1 MTPQIIKCSFRNR
14 FVCVFEAGKLYAK
27 MVFGA
32 GQGLYMGTDLVQ
44 TLASQVPQGL
54 LQAEGQ
60 RLTRPLHVH
69 DEGNAKH
76 VLVLVVW
83 YLHPLHELWYGPARK
98 RPNPHN

>member
-1 MTPQIIKCSFRNR
+1 MTPQIIKEKDLYVSS
-14 FVCVFEAGKLYAK
+14 KLENVMQ

-32 GQGLYMGTDLVQ
+32 GQGLYRGTDLVQ

-69 DEGNAKH
+69 NEGNAKH